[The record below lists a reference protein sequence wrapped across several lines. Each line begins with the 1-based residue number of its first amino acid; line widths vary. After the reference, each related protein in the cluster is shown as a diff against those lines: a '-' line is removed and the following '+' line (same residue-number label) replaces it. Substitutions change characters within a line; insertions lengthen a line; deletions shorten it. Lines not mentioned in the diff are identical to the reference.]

1 VTLPT
6 LEHIRLQRDEHDC
19 LTATLD
25 HAGMSVNVLSQPMW
39 RDVATVL
46 DQVDHDPSI
55 RQLYFCSG
63 KTNSFIVGANLNE
76 LDRMTSASE
85 VESFVAAG
93 HAMMDRIEGL
103 RVPTIA
109 VINGMC
115 LGGGLEFAMA
125 CRYRIAP
132 SGTTGWLGMP
142 ETLLGLIPGW
152 AGTYRLPLLIGLPKA
167 LELLLTARRIS
178 SDEAVVL
185 RLIDA
190 TAPSEE
196 FEAFV
201 TAFLAEHL
209 TTSTPKPARQL
220 PSETDWQALTAQ
232 FMLDDPLKAAREAV
246 VRCVQAACKD
256 GREGSLRAEREEFAP
271 LLFSDTYKQLRQQ
284 MLNRRK

>member
-1 VTLPT
+1 MTLPT
-6 LEHIRLQRDEHDC
+6 LEHIRLQRDEFGC

-46 DQVDHDPSI
+46 DEVERDASI
-55 RQLYFCSG
+55 RQLCFRSG

-76 LDRMTSASE
+76 LDRMSSADE
-85 VESFVAAG
+85 VQAFVAAG
-93 HAMMDRIEGL
+93 HVMMDRIENL
-103 RVPTIA
+103 RVSA
-109 VINGMC
+109 VAVVNGMC

-132 SGTTGWLGMP
+132 SATTGWLGMP

-152 AGTYRLPLLIGLPKA
+152 AGTFRLPFLIGLPKA
-167 LELLLTARRIS
+167 LELLLTARRVS
-178 SDEAVVL
+178 SDEALGLGLV
-185 RLIDA
+185 DA
-190 TAPSEE
+190 TAAPED
-196 FEAFV
+196 FEGF
-201 TAFLAEHL
+201 L
-209 TTSTPKPARQL
+209 TTFLVGHASSAPRPAKEL
-220 PSETDWQALTAQ
+220 SNEIDWQALTSP
-232 FMLDDPLKAAREAV
+232 FMIDDPLQSAREAMI
-246 VRCVQAACKD
+246 RCVRAAYKD